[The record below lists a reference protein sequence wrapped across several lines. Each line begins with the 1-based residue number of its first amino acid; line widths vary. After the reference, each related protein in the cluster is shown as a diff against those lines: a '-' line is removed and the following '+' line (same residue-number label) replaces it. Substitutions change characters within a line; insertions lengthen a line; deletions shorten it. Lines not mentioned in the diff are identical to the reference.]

1 MPVKI
6 QAGAAFDQIEPGALL
21 SCPGVYLRG
30 IVVLKQWQFMVLT
43 ALALVSGVLMVTTIV
58 LISGTR
64 AAQNE
69 FSTRA
74 QYIQQSQQ
82 LEPLYQS
89 IVRSLAEISAKTN
102 DAQITRLLAAQ
113 GITFTVNPT
122 PGQAQAAEGTKEAKG
137 KTR

>member
-1 MPVKI
+1 
-6 QAGAAFDQIEPGALL
+6 
-21 SCPGVYLRG
+21 
-30 IVVLKQWQFMVLT
+30 MVLT

-64 AAQNE
+64 EAQNE

-102 DAQITRLLAAQ
+102 DAQIIRLLAAQ

>member
-1 MPVKI
+1 
-6 QAGAAFDQIEPGALL
+6 
-21 SCPGVYLRG
+21 
-30 IVVLKQWQFMVLT
+30 MVLT

-64 AAQNE
+64 EAQNE

-102 DAQITRLLAAQ
+102 DAQITRLLTAQ

-137 KTR
+137 KTK